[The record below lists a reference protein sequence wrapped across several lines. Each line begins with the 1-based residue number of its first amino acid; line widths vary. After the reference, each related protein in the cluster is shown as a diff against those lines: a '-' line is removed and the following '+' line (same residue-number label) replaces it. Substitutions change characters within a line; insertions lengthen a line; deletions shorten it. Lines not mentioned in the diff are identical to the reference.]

1 MSELKL
7 NSPLSIEDIEL
18 RIGQTSAK
26 GFSLLLYKTARTD
39 VKRLDDVYGTK
50 WKNRFFY
57 DAKNLLCCEIS
68 IYDLDIKEWV
78 SRVDVG
84 TESQTEA
91 EKGSY
96 SDAFKRAGFKWNI
109 GSELYQSPFIWIT
122 WNMKENNFGGKKK
135 YTPDGFFQSNL
146 AIDKFDAE
154 NGQVKELIISYNGK
168 GQIFTNKRNGY
179 APPVQ
184 QEKPAYVKQYSM
196 NDITE
201 LAKVKEF
208 DLELIENAYGKKL
221 EKFDLNEL
229 NKSYKT
235 LQGK

>member
-1 MSELKL
+1 M
-7 NSPLSIEDIEL
+7 
-18 RIGQTSAK
+18 
-26 GFSLLLYKTARTD
+26 
-39 VKRLDDVYGTK
+39 
-50 WKNRFFY
+50 
-57 DAKNLLCCEIS
+57 CCEIS